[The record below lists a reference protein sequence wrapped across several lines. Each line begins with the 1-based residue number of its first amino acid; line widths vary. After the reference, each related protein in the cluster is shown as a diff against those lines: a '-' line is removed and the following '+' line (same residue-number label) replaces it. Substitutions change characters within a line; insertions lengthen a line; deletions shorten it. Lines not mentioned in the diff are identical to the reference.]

1 MGDGAGWS
9 TVSNP
14 RSPSGAP
21 PRVLGCRRAEA
32 QPEEARPMS
41 DRPAFP
47 SHPAR
52 PGPAR
57 GLRAAILPILLVL
70 AFALPAAAQVV
81 AGSALHRERMALPP
95 DAVFEA
101 TLQDVS
107 RADAAAEV
115 LGRARLDPA
124 GQSPFRFEIPY
135 DAARIA
141 AGRRY
146 VVRAEIR
153 HEGRLLFTTDVAHP
167 VLGAGA
173 GREVEI
179 VLVRVAA
186 ADAAPLAGTRWR
198 LVALGDEPV
207 RAADASRA
215 PHLVFAVEGGRLSGS
230 DGCNRMVGG
239 YALDGARLSFSGI
252 GATRMACPEGMEQA
266 AAFARALHATAAHR
280 VAGDLLELIDASGR
294 VVARLQAE
302 PPR

>member
-1 MGDGAGWS
+1 ML
-9 TVSNP
+9 VSAIVVLVP
-14 RSPSGAP
+14 WCAASRRSVS
-21 PRVLGCRRAEA
+21 
-32 QPEEARPMS
+32 
-41 DRPAFP
+41 
-47 SHPAR
+47 
-52 PGPAR
+52 
-57 GLRAAILPILLVL
+57 
-70 AFALPAAAQVV
+70 
-81 AGSALHRERMALPP
+81 ALPP

-135 DAARIA
+135 DAARIV

-186 ADAAPLAGTRWR
+186 AAAPLAGTHWR
-198 LVALGDEPV
+198 LVALDDASV
-207 RAADASRA
+207 VAADASRA
-215 PHLVFAVEGGRLSGS
+215 PHLVLAAEGGRLSGS

-239 YALDGARLSFSGI
+239 YALDGPRLSFSGI

>member
-1 MGDGAGWS
+1 
-9 TVSNP
+9 
-14 RSPSGAP
+14 
-21 PRVLGCRRAEA
+21 
-32 QPEEARPMS
+32 MS

-70 AFALPAAAQVV
+70 ASALPAAAQVV
-81 AGSALHRERMALPP
+81 PGSALHRERMALPP

-135 DAARIA
+135 DAARIV

-153 HEGRLLFTTDVAHP
+153 HEGRLLFTTDQAHP
-167 VLGAGA
+167 VPGEGG

-179 VLVRVAA
+179 VLVRVPGG
-186 ADAAPLAGTRWR
+186 ADAPLAGTRWR
-198 LVALGDEPV
+198 LVALGEEAV
-207 RAADASRA
+207 RVADASRA
-215 PHLVFAVEGGRLSGS
+215 PHLVLAAEGGRLSGS
-230 DGCNRMVGG
+230 DGCNRLLGT
-239 YALDGARLSFSGI
+239 YALDGAALAFSGL
-252 GATRMACPEGMEQA
+252 GTTRMACAEGMEQA
-266 AAFARALHATAAHR
+266 AAFARALATTASHR
-280 VAGDLLELIDASGR
+280 VSGDHLDLLDAAGR
-294 VVARLQAE
+294 RVARLAAD

>member
-1 MGDGAGWS
+1 
-9 TVSNP
+9 
-14 RSPSGAP
+14 
-21 PRVLGCRRAEA
+21 
-32 QPEEARPMS
+32 MS

-81 AGSALHRERMALPP
+81 PGSALHRERMALPP

-173 GREVEI
+173 GREVEL

-186 ADAAPLAGTRWR
+186 ADA
-198 LVALGDEPV
+198 
-207 RAADASRA
+207 SRA
-215 PHLVFAVEGGRLSGS
+215 PQLVLAVEGGRLSGS

-252 GATRMACPEGMEQA
+252 GATRMACPESMEQA

>member
-1 MGDGAGWS
+1 
-9 TVSNP
+9 
-14 RSPSGAP
+14 
-21 PRVLGCRRAEA
+21 
-32 QPEEARPMS
+32 MS

-47 SHPAR
+47 SHPTR
-52 PGPAR
+52 PGQAR
-57 GLRAAILPILLVL
+57 WLRDAILPIVLVL
-70 AFALPAAAQVV
+70 ASALSAAAQVV
-81 AGSALHRERMALPP
+81 SGSALHRERMALPP

-107 RADAAAEV
+107 RADAPAEV

-135 DAARIA
+135 DAARIM

-167 VLGAGA
+167 VLGEGA

-179 VLVRVAA
+179 VLLRVAA
-186 ADAAPLAGTRWR
+186 ADAPLAGTRWR
-198 LVALGDEPV
+198 LAALGDEPV
-207 RAADASRA
+207 RAAEAARA
-215 PHLVFAVEGGRLSGS
+215 AHLVLAAEGGRLSGS

-252 GATRMACPEGMEQA
+252 GTTRMACAEGMDVA
-266 AAFARALHATAAHR
+266 AAFARALAATAGHR
-280 VAGDLLELIDASGR
+280 LAGDRLELLDASGG
-294 VVARLQAE
+294 VVARLEAE

>member
-1 MGDGAGWS
+1 MNARMKRIAPLALLLAGI
-9 TVSNP
+9 
-14 RSPSGAP
+14 
-21 PRVLGCRRAEA
+21 
-32 QPEEARPMS
+32 
-41 DRPAFP
+41 
-47 SHPAR
+47 
-52 PGPAR
+52 
-57 GLRAAILPILLVL
+57 AA
-70 AFALPAAAQVV
+70 AAAAQSVG
-81 AGSALHRERMALPP
+81 GSALHRERMALPP

-107 RADAAAEV
+107 RADAPAEV

-167 VLGAGA
+167 VLSEGAGREGA

-186 ADAAPLAGTRWR
+186 AADAPLAGTRWR
-198 LVALGDEPV
+198 LVALGDAPV
-207 RAADASRA
+207 RAAEAARA
-215 PHLVFAVEGGRLSGS
+215 AHLVLSAEGGRLSGS

-252 GATRMACPEGMEQA
+252 GTTRMACAEGMDVA
-266 AAFARALHATAAHR
+266 AAFARALAATAGHR
-280 VAGDLLELIDASGR
+280 LAGERLELLDASGG
-294 VVARLQAE
+294 VVARLEAE

>member
-1 MGDGAGWS
+1 
-9 TVSNP
+9 
-14 RSPSGAP
+14 
-21 PRVLGCRRAEA
+21 
-32 QPEEARPMS
+32 MS

-70 AFALPAAAQVV
+70 ASALPAAAQVV
-81 AGSALHRERMALPP
+81 PGSALHRERMALPP

-173 GREVEI
+173 GAGREVEI

-252 GATRMACPEGMEQA
+252 GATRMACPESMEQA

>member
-1 MGDGAGWS
+1 
-9 TVSNP
+9 
-14 RSPSGAP
+14 
-21 PRVLGCRRAEA
+21 
-32 QPEEARPMS
+32 
-41 DRPAFP
+41 
-47 SHPAR
+47 
-52 PGPAR
+52 
-57 GLRAAILPILLVL
+57 
-70 AFALPAAAQVV
+70 
-81 AGSALHRERMALPP
+81 MALPP

>member
-1 MGDGAGWS
+1 
-9 TVSNP
+9 
-14 RSPSGAP
+14 
-21 PRVLGCRRAEA
+21 
-32 QPEEARPMS
+32 MS

-70 AFALPAAAQVV
+70 ASALPAAAQVV
-81 AGSALHRERMALPP
+81 PGSALHRERMALPP

-135 DAARIA
+135 DAARIV

-173 GREVEI
+173 GQMD
-179 VLVRVAA
+179 RVASC
-186 ADAAPLAGTRWR
+186 RN
-198 LVALGDEPV
+198 
-207 RAADASRA
+207 
-215 PHLVFAVEGGRLSGS
+215 AVEKS
-230 DGCNRMVGG
+230 
-239 YALDGARLSFSGI
+239 GARVRE
-252 GATRMACPEGMEQA
+252 GAVVSVA
-266 AAFARALHATAAHR
+266 ASDAFFPFDDGPRLL
-280 VAGDLLELIDASGR
+280 VEAGVRCIVHPGGSKRDEDTFKLCNEKGVTCLVTGVR
-294 VVARLQAE
+294 RF
-302 PPR
+302 RH

>member
-1 MGDGAGWS
+1 
-9 TVSNP
+9 
-14 RSPSGAP
+14 
-21 PRVLGCRRAEA
+21 
-32 QPEEARPMS
+32 MS

-70 AFALPAAAQVV
+70 ASALPAAAQVV
-81 AGSALHRERMALPP
+81 PGSALHRERMALPP

-135 DAARIA
+135 DAARIM

-167 VLGAGA
+167 VLGEGA

-179 VLVRVAA
+179 VLLRVAA
-186 ADAAPLAGTRWR
+186 AADAPLAGTRWR
-198 LVALGDEPV
+198 LAALGDEPV
-207 RAADASRA
+207 RAAEAARA
-215 PHLVFAVEGGRLSGS
+215 AHLVLAAEGGRLSGS

-252 GATRMACPEGMEQA
+252 GTTRMACAEGMDVA
-266 AAFARALHATAAHR
+266 AAFARALAATAGHR
-280 VAGDLLELIDASGR
+280 LAGERLELLDASGG
-294 VVARLQAE
+294 VVARLEAE